1 MAIESYRDLRVWQS
15 AMDLAEDAYRFTL
28 KMPDSEKF
36 GMISQMRRCAAS
48 VPANIAEGYGR
59 GSRKSYLQ
67 FLKIARGSL
76 RELETHILL
85 AQRVGLSNDLD
96 ANSILASADTAARM
110 LGALIKSLEAG
121 REPASRLTSI

>member
-1 MAIESYRDLRVWQS
+1 MIRSYRDLKVWQL
-15 AMDLAEDAYRFTL
+15 AMDLAESAYRQSQD
-28 KMPDSEKF
+28 MPRAELY
-36 GMISQMRRCAAS
+36 GMVSQIRRSAVS

-96 ANSILASADTAARM
+96 ANSILASADTVARM
-110 LGALIKSLEAG
+110 LGALIKSIEASSG
-121 REPASRLTSI
+121 AASRLTSI